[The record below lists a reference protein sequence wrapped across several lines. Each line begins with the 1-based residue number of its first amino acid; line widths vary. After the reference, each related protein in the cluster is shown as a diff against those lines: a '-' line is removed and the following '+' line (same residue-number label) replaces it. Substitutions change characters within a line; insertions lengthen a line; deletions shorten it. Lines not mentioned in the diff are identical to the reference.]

1 MPGTITKSGAAKPGA
16 APNPIA
22 IFDRPAQRRHRA
34 RAIRMGAGGM
44 GGAGVAGD
52 AGFLFRDG
60 AERLLDRLADIKRPF
75 TRALDLDSR
84 DPLVAA
90 QLRAAGIETVVAG
103 EAILGKT
110 ILGKTGPL
118 TVDLEALPFAPGS
131 FDLVISSLAFHWIN
145 DLPGTLLQLRHIL
158 KPDGLLLVNL
168 FAGETLEALRIALLE
183 AEAEIENGAS
193 PRVAPFADPR
203 DLAGLLQRAGFALP
217 VVDSDRLTVDYP
229 DAWKLMRDLRAMGET
244 NATALRHRHFTRRAT
259 MLRAAEIYR
268 ARFGNAEG
276 RIPAEF
282 EIATLTAWA
291 PHQAQPRALRPG
303 SATTRLADAL
313 DTEEQPAGDKATP

>member
-1 MPGTITKSGAAKPGA
+1 MPGPTPRSSAS

-22 IFDRPAQRRHRA
+22 IFDRPALRRHRA
-34 RAIRMGAGGM
+34 RAAGI
-44 GGAGVAGD
+44 AGD

-75 TRALDLDSR
+75 ALALDLDSR
-84 DPLVAA
+84 DPLVAEH
-90 QLRAAGIETVVAG
+90 LRSTGIETVVAG
-103 EAILGKT
+103 EA
-110 ILGKTGPL
+110 GPL
-118 TVDLEALPFAPGS
+118 AVDLEALPFAPAS
-131 FDLVISSLAFHWIN
+131 FDLVTSSLAFHWIN

-183 AEAEIENGAS
+183 AESEIENGAS
-193 PRVAPFADPR
+193 PRISPFADPR

-217 VVDSDRLTVDYP
+217 VVDSDRITVDYP

-259 MLRAAEIYR
+259 LLRAAEIYR
-268 ARFGNAEG
+268 ARFGDEQG

-291 PHQAQPRALRPG
+291 PHEAQPRALRPG
-303 SATTRLADAL
+303 SAATRLADAL
-313 DTEEQPAGDKATP
+313 GTEERPAGDKATP

>member
-1 MPGTITKSGAAKPGA
+1 MPGLTPKSGAAKPSAA

-34 RAIRMGAGGM
+34 RAAGM
-44 GGAGVAGD
+44 EAAGLTED
-52 AGFLFRDG
+52 AGFLFREG

-84 DPLVAA
+84 DTLVAGH
-90 QLRAAGIETVVAG
+90 LRAAGIETVVAG
-103 EAILGKT
+103 EA
-110 ILGKTGPL
+110 GPFR
-118 TVDLEALPFAPGS
+118 VDLEALPFAPAS
-131 FDLVISSLAFHWIN
+131 FDLVASSLAFHWIN
-145 DLPGTLLQLRHIL
+145 DLPGTLLQLRQIL

-183 AEAEIENGAS
+183 AESEIENGAS
-193 PRVAPFADPR
+193 PRVSPFADPR

-217 VVDSDRLTVDYP
+217 VVDSDRLIVDYP
-229 DAWKLMRDLRAMGET
+229 DAWKLMHDLRAMGET
-244 NATALRHRHFTRRAT
+244 NATVLRHHHFTRRT
-259 MLRAAEIYR
+259 TLLRAAEIYR
-268 ARFGNAEG
+268 ARSGNAAG

-291 PHQAQPRALRPG
+291 PHETQPRALRPG

-313 DTEEQPAGDKATP
+313 GSEERPAGDKATP

>member
-1 MPGTITKSGAAKPGA
+1 MPGS
-16 APNPIA
+16 APQPNAII

-34 RAIRMGAGGM
+34 RAAKMGAAKIGTAGM
-44 GGAGVAGD
+44 GAAGIGGD
-52 AGFLFRDG
+52 AGFLFREG

-75 TRALDLDSR
+75 TRALALDSR
-84 DPLVAA
+84 DPLVAE
-90 QLRAAGIETVVAG
+90 QLCAAGIETVVTG
-103 EAILGKT
+103 EDGT
-110 ILGKTGPL
+110 L
-118 TVDLEALPFAPGS
+118 TVDLEALPFAPAS
-131 FDLVISSLAFHWIN
+131 FDLVVSSLTFHWIN

-158 KPDGLLLVNL
+158 RPDGLLLVNL
-168 FAGETLEALRIALLE
+168 FAGATLESLRVALLE

-193 PRVAPFADPR
+193 PRISPFADPR

-217 VVDSDRLTVDYP
+217 VVDSDRVIVDYP

-268 ARFGNAEG
+268 ERFGNAVG

-291 PHQAQPRALRPG
+291 PHSAQQRPLRPG

>member
-1 MPGTITKSGAAKPGA
+1 MPGSTAPRAAA
-16 APNPIA
+16 TNPIA
-22 IFDRPAQRRHRA
+22 IFDRPAMRRHRA
-34 RAIRMGAGGM
+34 RAAGIE
-44 GGAGVAGD
+44 GD
-52 AGFLFRDG
+52 AGFLFREG

-84 DPLVAA
+84 DPLIAE
-90 QLRAAGIETVVAG
+90 QLRDAGIETVVAG
-103 EAILGKT
+103 EG
-110 ILGKTGPL
+110 GPL
-118 TVDLEALPFAPGS
+118 RLDLEILPFAPAS
-131 FDLVISSLAFHWIN
+131 FDLVTSSLAFHWIN

-193 PRVAPFADPR
+193 PRISPFADPR

-217 VVDSDRLTVDYP
+217 VVDSDRITVDYP

-259 MLRAAEIYR
+259 LLRTADIYR
-268 ARFGNAEG
+268 ARFGNDDG
-276 RIPAEF
+276 RIPAAF

-291 PHQAQPRALRPG
+291 PHEAQPRALRPG
-303 SATTRLADAL
+303 SAATRLADAL
-313 DTEEQPAGDKATP
+313 GVEERPAGDKATP

>member
-1 MPGTITKSGAAKPGA
+1 MGAAG
-16 APNPIA
+16 I
-22 IFDRPAQRRHRA
+22 
-34 RAIRMGAGGM
+34 G
-44 GGAGVAGD
+44 GD
-52 AGFLFRDG
+52 AGFLFREG

-84 DPLVAA
+84 DPQVAA
-90 QLRAAGIETVVAG
+90 QLRAGGIETVTAG
-103 EAILGKT
+103 EA
-110 ILGKTGPL
+110 GPVS
-118 TVDLEALPFAPGS
+118 VDLEALPFAPAS
-131 FDLVISSLAFHWIN
+131 FDLITSSLAFHWIN

-168 FAGETLEALRIALLE
+168 FAGETLESLRIALLE
-183 AEAEIENGAS
+183 AESEIENGAS
-193 PRVAPFADPR
+193 PRISPFADPR

-217 VVDSDRLTVDYP
+217 VVDSDRIDVDYP

-268 ARFGNAEG
+268 ARFGDEQG
-276 RIPAEF
+276 RISAEF

-291 PHQAQPRALRPG
+291 PHETQQRPLRPG

-313 DTEEQPAGDKATP
+313 DTEERPAGDKATP